1 MKNKIPIKRRQDI
14 IFYHQNKKRH
24 CEICHGKDR
33 LTVHHKIPKELG
45 GLDNIENLMT
55 LCYKCHEWIHKD
67 KNLNS
72 RKRLNLLRKN
82 NGISRI

>member
-24 CEICHGKDR
+24 CEICGKTKG

-55 LCYKCHEWIHKD
+55 L
-67 KNLNS
+67 
-72 RKRLNLLRKN
+72 RLNLLKER
-82 NGISRI
+82 NGIQRI